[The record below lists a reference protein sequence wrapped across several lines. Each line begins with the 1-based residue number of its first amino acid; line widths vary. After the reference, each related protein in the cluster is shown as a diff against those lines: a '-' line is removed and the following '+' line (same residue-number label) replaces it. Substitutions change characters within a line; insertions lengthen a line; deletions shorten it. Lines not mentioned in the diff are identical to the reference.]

1 MIDLASS
8 RGVLDWV
15 HRFAGMDMDM
25 VDIVDMVDMVD
36 MVGMVD
42 MVDLVDMVIIKEKQA
57 EAEEQMDK
65 RESCTLVL
73 LAFLRKHLFHD

>member
-1 MIDLASS
+1 M
-8 RGVLDWV
+8 LDWV

>member
-25 VDIVDMVDMVD
+25 VDIVEMVD

>member
-1 MIDLASS
+1 M
-8 RGVLDWV
+8 LDWV

-25 VDIVDMVDMVD
+25 VDLVDM
-36 MVGMVD
+36 
-42 MVDLVDMVIIKEKQA
+42 VDMVIIKEA

-65 RESCTLVL
+65 IESCTLVL

>member
-15 HRFAGMDMDM
+15 HRFAGMDM
-25 VDIVDMVDMVD
+25 DMVDMVD

>member
-15 HRFAGMDMDM
+15 HRFAGMDKDM
-25 VDIVDMVDMVD
+25 EDIVDMVDMAD

>member
-8 RGVLDWV
+8 RGLLDWV

-25 VDIVDMVDMVD
+25 VDIVEMVD

>member
-1 MIDLASS
+1 M
-8 RGVLDWV
+8 LDWV

-25 VDIVDMVDMVD
+25 VD
-36 MVGMVD
+36 
-42 MVDLVDMVIIKEKQA
+42 MVDLVDMVIMKEKQA

>member
-36 MVGMVD
+36 MVG